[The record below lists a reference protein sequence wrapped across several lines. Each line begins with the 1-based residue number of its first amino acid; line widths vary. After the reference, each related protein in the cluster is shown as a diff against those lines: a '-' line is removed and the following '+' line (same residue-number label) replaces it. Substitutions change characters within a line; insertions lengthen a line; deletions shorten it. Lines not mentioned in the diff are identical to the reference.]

1 MIFSDNINLSTNM
14 HSSPLP
20 MRRRVSIWIF
30 TYLMLML
37 EPSQGTAC
45 RQSTD
50 NLDLSSA
57 GLGRRS
63 SHRAPEYIHYV

>member
-37 EPSQGTAC
+37 EPRSEH